1 MSLSH
6 FSYLKIACQQNIS
19 FFKHL
24 WRQSFIESGKKLLNR
39 KENFS
44 HFTNNVFYRS
54 IGHAF
59 SVTLVNLKI
68 DIMKTI
74 INYFSKAA
82 IVFTSFFISL
92 VTFAQ
97 EKTEVDINV
106 NKKDSTW
113 YAQPWVWIV
122 GAAVFI
128 IIIVALLRGGGRAK
142 E

>member
-1 MSLSH
+1 
-6 FSYLKIACQQNIS
+6 
-19 FFKHL
+19 
-24 WRQSFIESGKKLLNR
+24 
-39 KENFS
+39 
-44 HFTNNVFYRS
+44 
-54 IGHAF
+54 
-59 SVTLVNLKI
+59 
-68 DIMKTI
+68 MKTI